1 MKLIY
6 FIPFLSAKGGQE
18 RTLIDKANYLIDH
31 GHEVMFVTF
40 ENDGAVAYPLDYRAQ
55 HQDVDCHFFTVYRV
69 PVWKRLIAA
78 LNMKKLFRHRMRQ
91 IVDDYKPDVIVAAV
105 PLIEC
110 FLGDLIQVA
119 GRIPVVIESHLAR
132 GHEAIKFGMTER
144 LIYSL
149 FSTDRAISRTRLLI
163 ALTEGD
169 AALWR
174 KVHHN
179 VQIIPNPVT
188 NYPKSLPNVV
198 KDKKRIIAVARFS
211 PQKRFDRLVDAFAKI
226 SAKYPGWYVEIFGGS
241 TAEGRENLMRYISS
255 KGLNDSIHINPP
267 TGDIYTEYQRSQF
280 FVLSSDFEGFGL
292 VIVEAMAC
300 GIPVVSTD
308 CPYGPSEIIEDGKT
322 GLLAKMDTK
331 DLAEK
336 MEWMITHEEERIAM
350 GIAARQAVARY
361 RKETI
366 MPRWEQAYLSVINI
380 NSANK

>member
-6 FIPFLSAKGGQE
+6 FIPLLSTKGGQE
-18 RTLIDKANYLIDH
+18 RTLIDKANYLIEK

-40 ENDGAVAYPLDYRAQ
+40 ENNGAVAYPLDCRVQ
-55 HQDVDCHFFTVYRV
+55 HQDVDCHFFTVYRA
-69 PVWKRLIAA
+69 PVWKRLFVA
-78 LNMKKLFRHRMRQ
+78 LEMKKQFKRRMRQ

-110 FLGDLIQVA
+110 FLSELMQVA

-132 GHEAIKFGMTER
+132 GHEAIKMGATER
-144 LIYSL
+144 LIYAL
-149 FSTDRAISRTRLLI
+149 FPTDRAISKARLLI

-169 AALWR
+169 AAQWR
-174 KVHHN
+174 KVHRN

-188 NYPKSLPNVV
+188 YYPESLTHVA
-198 KDKKRIIAVARFS
+198 KDEKRIIAVGRFS
-211 PQKRFDRLVDAFAKI
+211 PQKRFDRLIDAFAMI
-226 SAKYPGWYVEIFGGS
+226 SHKYPEWHVEIYGGS
-241 TAEGRENLMRYISS
+241 TAEGRENLMRYIAG
-255 KGLNDSIHINPP
+255 KGLSDCVRVYPP
-267 TGDIYTEYQRSQF
+267 TSDIYTAYQRSQF

-322 GLLAKMDTK
+322 GLLAKMDAK

-336 MEWMITHEEERIAM
+336 MEWMIAHEEERQLM
-350 GIAARQAVARY
+350 GSSARQAAARY
-361 RKETI
+361 RKENI
-366 MPRWEQAYLSVINI
+366 MPQWEQAYLSVM
-380 NSANK
+380 K